1 MERQGLPKYIISLV
15 IGIVWAGTVSAAQ
28 HQAKQKPNIENRLAL
43 LERLLD
49 NQGLVEMLVRLE
61 SLQSELQRLRG
72 EIEVNNHTLD
82 QIKKRQRDLYI
93 DIDRR
98 LLQLERK
105 SAPSVSQISPS
116 PDIVSPSP
124 SSSMPVSPPI
134 TAPVTQQVSPPTV
147 ATTTTAHTTV
157 RHNAAHE
164 QQSYQK
170 AFDLLREMRYDA
182 ASSAFRKFLYDYPSG
197 RYAHIAQYW
206 LGEANYTQQ
215 KFDAAIIDYQ
225 NLIDNYPSSPKL
237 AEALL
242 KIGHSHFALK
252 QYSNARSN
260 VEQLIKRYPGT
271 TEAGQGQNLLQ
282 KIKIKQRAP

>member
-1 MERQGLPKYIISLV
+1 MERQGLSKYILSLV

-28 HQAKQKPNIENRLAL
+28 HQAKQKPTIENRLAL

-49 NQGLVEMLVRLE
+49 NQGLVDMLVRLE

-72 EIEVNNHTLD
+72 EIEVNNHTLEE
-82 QIKKRQRDLYI
+82 IKKRQRDLYI

-105 SAPSVSQISPS
+105 AAPSVSQLSPS
-116 PDIVSPSP
+116 PDTVSPPP
-124 SSSMPVSPPI
+124 SSPMPVSPPI
-134 TAPVTQQVSPPTV
+134 TAPVIRKVSPPVV
-147 ATTTTAHTTV
+147 ATTTTAPTTA
-157 RHNAAHE
+157 RPNAAQE

-170 AFDLLREMRYDA
+170 AFDLLRELRYEP
-182 ASSAFRKFLYDYPSG
+182 ASESFRKFLNDYPSS

-206 LGEANYTQQ
+206 LGEANYAQRR
-215 KFDAAIIDYQ
+215 FEAAIIDYQ
-225 NLIDNYPSSPKL
+225 KLIDNYSSSPKL

-242 KIGHSHFALK
+242 KIGYSHFELN
-252 QYSNARSN
+252 QYPSARSS